1 MSGAGEGRP
10 RRLPHAM
17 LPLAGTGPALIP
29 DPDERAALV
38 GKLSARTGELTTMVV
53 SAMEASHPWFNRL
66 GAEER
71 SWITLVA
78 RAGIDNFITW
88 FGDDSSMTG
97 DPGML
102 FNAAPR
108 VLTRKVSLHQTV
120 DLVRTTIDV
129 VAEQIGELVPPRDQK
144 AMEVGILYFSR
155 DVAFAAAEVYAR
167 AAELR
172 GGWDERMEALIVDA
186 VVRGEADEMVL
197 SRASALGWRS
207 KGQVC
212 VAVGPT
218 HDEPDLD
225 GLRHTAEGLE
235 LGVLASVQGGR
246 LVVIISGDSL
256 VDDSSAAASLAA
268 LSAYFGEGSIAVG
281 PVVPDLT
288 AATVS
293 ARAARSA
300 ARTVHAWPASP
311 RVVASRALLP
321 ERAIAGDIEARRA
334 LVEDIYHPLSQAKEL
349 MRTCVSF
356 LDHGCSVETTARAL
370 FVHPNTVRY
379 RIRRIADIC
388 GNSPSQPRQA
398 YVLHLAITLG
408 RLAEDEPVR
417 APTPGEG
424 P

>member
-1 MSGAGEGRP
+1 MVGVGEGRP
-10 RRLPHAM
+10 RQPSHAM
-17 LPLAGTGPALIP
+17 HPLVGTGPTLIP
-29 DPDERAALV
+29 DPDERAGLARSLA
-38 GKLSARTGELTTMVV
+38 ARTGDLTTKVV
-53 SAMEASHPWFNRL
+53 QAMEASHPWFNRL

-88 FGDDSSMTG
+88 FSDDASMAG

-108 VLTRKVSLHQTV
+108 ALTRKISLHQTV

-129 VAEQIGELVPPRDQK
+129 VAQQIGDLVPPHDQK
-144 AMEVGILYFSR
+144 ALEIGILHFSR

-207 KGQVC
+207 QGQVC

-218 HDEPDLD
+218 PAEPDLD
-225 GLRHTAEGLE
+225 GLRRTAEGLG
-235 LGVLASVQGGR
+235 LGILASVQGGR
-246 LVVIISGDSL
+246 LIVIVSGESL
-256 VDDSSAAASLAA
+256 TDDSSAVSSVSALAEH
-268 LSAYFGEGSIAVG
+268 FGDGSIAVG
-281 PVVPDLT
+281 PLVPGLT

-293 ARAARSA
+293 ASAARSA

-311 RVVASRALLP
+311 RVVNSRALLP
-321 ERAIAGDIEARRA
+321 ERAIAGDTEARRA
-334 LVEDIYHPLSQAKEL
+334 LVEDIYRPLSQAKEL
-349 MRTCVSF
+349 LHTCVSF

-379 RIRRIADIC
+379 RIRRITDIC
-388 GNSPSQPRQA
+388 GNSPAQPRQA

-408 RLAEDEPVR
+408 RLADDDPSGSSEVF
-417 APTPGEG
+417 
-424 P
+424 